1 MDLDLSD
8 RKNWLGWRQ
17 KGIGSS
23 DAAIIWGDSPY
34 KNRYDLFL
42 DKTMPQTYDGEA
54 KEENGYITFRGQELE
69 PLIRKRWATIAA
81 MDLNIESEWL
91 PLNVDQG
98 GKVMRAS
105 LDGVS
110 DTTADKVIAEFKFQG
125 KDAHKQVERG
135 IIAGHYRIQ
144 IQHQLL
150 VSGAKRGFLV
160 SYNPEL
166 DTILYHEVLADV
178 EFHNEHIRKCKSFWK
193 EVLDKTP
200 SGETLSFKK
209 DIRKND
215 DAKAKILAQ
224 KYAVKSAE
232 LKMLEHEV
240 EVLKK
245 ELIAANGNADKT
257 DFEFVTVTK
266 ATRAGSVEYKNI
278 PEVKALKPE
287 YLDTFKK
294 PDTEYFL
301 VKVK

>member
-1 MDLDLSD
+1 MDLTDK
-8 RKNWLGWRQ
+8 KNWLAWRSA
-17 KGIGSS
+17 GIGSS
-23 DAAIIWGDSPY
+23 DAAIVWGDSPY

-42 DKTMPQTYDGEA
+42 DKTGQDIKDE
-54 KEENGYITFRGQELE
+54 KKNDYITFRGQELE
-69 PLIRKRWATIAA
+69 PIIRKRWATIAA

-135 IIAGHYRIQ
+135 IIAPHYRIQ

-150 VSGAKRGFLV
+150 VSGAKKGYLV

-166 DTILYHEVLADV
+166 DTILYCEVLADV

-200 SGETLSFKK
+200 SEETLSFKK
-209 DIRKND
+209 DIKKND
-215 DAKAKILAQ
+215 DSKMQILAKRYVETKKIIDDTEKIL
-224 KYAVKSAE
+224 E
-232 LKMLEHEV
+232 E
-240 EVLKK
+240 LKK
-245 ELIAANGNADKT
+245 ELIAANGVADKT
-257 DFEFVTVTK
+257 DFEYVTVTK
-266 ATRAGSVEYKNI
+266 ASRVGSVEYKEI
-278 PEVKALKPE
+278 PELKGVDLE
-287 YLDTFKK
+287 KYRK
-294 PDTEYFL
+294 PSTEYFL